1 MSAPPPQGPG
11 SYPASW
17 TFAICGGSL
26 WRSPVQE
33 VKTQQVS
40 NAQQLTL
47 WLPQLWRL
55 CLCVV
60 VAIVWLLRS
69 PQSWRLYGHLAVAVL
84 AVVEF
89 VVIMVH
95 GCYASEVTAL
105 GVIVVMWLLQVF
117 WLLRPYSLRRGPAPG
132 ERCPPDPS
140 HHRQC

>member
-1 MSAPPPQGPG
+1 MAAAAL
-11 SYPASW
+11 ASVPV
-17 TFAICGGSL
+17 CGGCY
-26 WRSPVQE
+26 R
-33 VKTQQVS
+33 
-40 NAQQLTL
+40 
-47 WLPQLWRL
+47 
-55 CLCVV
+55 V
-60 VAIVWLLRS
+60 VAAVT
-69 PQSWRLYGHLAVAVL
+69 QSWRLYGHLAVAVL